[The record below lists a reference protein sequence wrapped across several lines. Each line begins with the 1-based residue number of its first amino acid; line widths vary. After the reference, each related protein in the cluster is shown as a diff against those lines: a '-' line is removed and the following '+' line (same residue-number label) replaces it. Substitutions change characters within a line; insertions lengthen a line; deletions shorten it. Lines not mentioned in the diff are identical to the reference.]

1 MVKADPK
8 CDYYADLELPPS
20 AEATEIKRQ
29 FKKLALKYHPDRNP
43 GKELEFNSKFQAIQA
58 AHEVLTDPAQ
68 RARYDADRRKNGML
82 HTYSSPLRPNPPPRA
97 AASNFPPPPQRTGGG
112 PSRTGFAPQSAGG
125 TSRYSAYMRAD
136 PNNSYKSPPDDAKA
150 RANAFKAWE
159 QMRHGQGVPPQARPV
174 PPRPTKNS
182 TFQPAREAGSFPP
195 QEAPQ
200 RPPWDQTKEPH
211 AGFPKMARS
220 NTTRGPKKG
229 GFSPGFSVGDEPPPR
244 NTSAYFNVPKGEKPD
259 ASRSNFESR
268 PVPPPPPPA
277 SSNQRSSLKR
287 PDPLKPFRPQSA
299 TDDNLANNE
308 RLSTPYATSGGE
320 KTYFSTSFSRPT
332 SAREGT
338 SAGDVYDS
346 EPLNRS
352 PNPKSASAASHR
364 GHHSASPK
372 MRGPRPVSISSTSSS
387 STDESLREGVEEL
400 YTSAGKS
407 RGNQHRPQNGHL
419 KPSYRP
425 YSGFD
430 DAGGDK
436 RIPPRSRSDVA
447 GSTSA
452 SGQHPPSA
460 DSKVDPG
467 QAEGFM
473 EHRMK
478 HEAERTHGMQ
488 EFTSS
493 GRHASDSS
501 RPQQRPLN
509 RPKSWHEKYG
519 AAEQDQ
525 ARNNLGRPATGGQP
539 DKPSMY
545 DTSGFGPSSLTPS
558 SQNWYQQW
566 PFGGS
571 RTSSTARY
579 HDAPIPNWAIPSCIP
594 PLRRSSTQQSS
605 HPQLP
610 STSPTVEN
618 ANNTAFDSFTFP
630 PESKALPSHPPPL
643 RSHSSDTISVSFSP
657 SDWHGKFTGKP
668 EEYFDPTTRKNNN
681 ASRGRSSPTK
691 RQAPTINQVQ
701 PTPPV
706 EGSEVPNGGPQ
717 MPPPP
722 LPQASSQDGKYS
734 PDKWAPYFKPGT
746 LNWTPPP
753 PPAGA
758 PPRAASRKRPI
769 TPSRRVSKTTFKRP
783 AVPKPANVAPAVDVA
798 EDDANQATPST
809 LGSGSSQDSGNGT
822 PMDLDTGNSPPHGAD
837 ASNHTDARNT
847 TSHPPIPPRATV
859 PPRKPTP
866 QDSHLGLGDL
876 KNVAPF
882 APNQEGVNDLRDL
895 NTTLPFESKASAQP
909 TKPPSPQKLALPQPP
924 KPPTAPPVLTQ
935 SSWEHYIAAMRSYMT
950 GWNLYNAQMLAH
962 FNERQASF
970 ESVSAAEWISAVG
983 AGTEKWGYGKYM
995 QGVEEDFRVR
1005 AHWDVSWEKHRE
1017 CMRALGAVRERL
1029 LGVSL
1034 RAGD

>member
-97 AASNFPPPPQRTGGG
+97 AASNFPPPPQRTPQG
-112 PSRTGFAPQSAGG
+112 PNRTGFAPQSAGG

-136 PNNSYKSPPDDAKA
+136 PNNSYQSPADDAKA

-174 PPRPTKNS
+174 PPRPTKNP
-182 TFQPAREAGSFPP
+182 TFQPGREAGSFPP

-220 NTTRGPKKG
+220 NTTRVPKKG
-229 GFSPGFSVGDEPPPR
+229 GFAPGFSVGDEPPAR
-244 NTSAYFNVPKGEKPD
+244 NTSAYFNASKGEKPD
-259 ASRSNFESR
+259 TSRSNFESR

-277 SSNQRSSLKR
+277 SSNKRSSQKR
-287 PDPLKPFRPQSA
+287 PDPLKPFRPKSA
-299 TDDNLANNE
+299 TEDNLANNE

-332 SAREGT
+332 SAREGA

-346 EPLNRS
+346 EPLDRS
-352 PNPKSASAASHR
+352 PNPKTASAASHR

-372 MRGPRPVSISSTSSS
+372 MRSPRPVSISSTSSS

-400 YTSAGKS
+400 YMSAGQS
-407 RGNQHRPQNGHL
+407 RGNQNRAQNGHL
-419 KPSYRP
+419 RPSYRP

-430 DAGGDK
+430 DSGGDK
-436 RIPPRSRSDVA
+436 SIPPRSRSDVA
-447 GSTSA
+447 GNTSA

-460 DSKVDPG
+460 GSKVDPG

-478 HEAERTHGMQ
+478 HEAERTYSMQ
-488 EFTSS
+488 ESTSS
-493 GRHASDSS
+493 GRHASDAS

-545 DTSGFGPSSLTPS
+545 DTSGF
-558 SQNWYQQW
+558 
-566 PFGGS
+566 
-571 RTSSTARY
+571 
-579 HDAPIPNWAIPSCIP
+579 
-594 PLRRSSTQQSS
+594 
-605 HPQLP
+605 
-610 STSPTVEN
+610 
-618 ANNTAFDSFTFP
+618 TFP
-630 PESKALPSHPPPL
+630 PETKAPPTHPPPL
-643 RSHSSDTISVSFSP
+643 RSHSSDTISVNFSP

-668 EEYFDPTTRKNNN
+668 EEYFDPSTRKNNN

-706 EGSEVPNGGPQ
+706 EGSKVPNGGPQ

-722 LPQASSQDGKYS
+722 LPQASSQEGKYS

-746 LNWTPPP
+746 LNWRPPP

-783 AVPKPANVAPAVDVA
+783 AVPKPASVAPAVDVA
-798 EDDANQATPST
+798 DTDANEATSST

-822 PMDLDTGNSPPHGAD
+822 PMDLDTGSSPPHRSD
-837 ASNHTDARNT
+837 ASNHIDVRNT
-847 TSHPPIPPRATV
+847 TPRPPIPPRATI
-859 PPRKPTP
+859 PPRKPIP

-882 APNQEGVNDLRDL
+882 APNQEGVNNLKDL

-909 TKPPSPQKLALPQPP
+909 MKPPSPQKLALPQPP

-935 SSWEHYIAAMRSYMT
+935 SSWEHYIATMRSYMT

-1034 RAGD
+1034 RADD